1 MQPGLNVHRY
11 SDGSIDFDFYRRR
24 AVRYRRRVMQI
35 LLMRLL
41 SRAGSLFETWT
52 GFCYRLCSS
61 TRRSLEIRDRRRQ
74 LCAMPNDLLRD
85 IGINRTE
92 IDSIAIALADAE
104 FDPTRRPRGWSYPD
118 RRKVR

>member
-1 MQPGLNVHRY
+1 MQPGLNVRRH
-11 SDGSIDFDFYRRR
+11 SDISIDFDFYRRR
-24 AVRYRRRVMQI
+24 AVRYRRRVMQM

-41 SRAGSLFETWT
+41 SRAGSLFDTWI
-52 GFCYRLCSS
+52 GSCYRLYIS
-61 TRRSLEIRDRRRQ
+61 TWRSLEIRDQRRQ

-92 IDSIAIALADAE
+92 IESIAIALVDAE

-118 RRKVR
+118 RRKAR